1 MISTVVF
8 DKFRVRGGAY
18 EPLVMRFPEYT
29 KQDTIEILRKGYTTR
44 LIQVEGRDPVELND
58 EFVDGFSE
66 IIYNIF
72 NHNCKDIN
80 ELRYLAALLFP
91 IYIRP
96 LKDGDCKFGM
106 AFLIC
111 KGGLTRV
118 LIARVSER
126 SRLYQLALPFFAK
139 ATDKLY
145 LREVSSAEWAK
156 ETKRLDELD
165 DAEAEDLFRKQSRDK
180 GECPLYESLQT
191 CGDAYK

>member
-44 LIQVEGRDPVELND
+44 LIQVERRDPVELDD

-91 IYIRP
+91 IYVKP
-96 LKDGDCKFGM
+96 LKDGDCK
-106 AFLIC
+106 LIM
-111 KGGLTRV
+111 
-118 LIARVSER
+118 I
-126 SRLYQLALPFFAK
+126 
-139 ATDKLY
+139 
-145 LREVSSAEWAK
+145 
-156 ETKRLDELD
+156 LDT
-165 DAEAEDLFRKQSRDK
+165 Q
-180 GECPLYESLQT
+180 Q
-191 CGDAYK
+191 

>member
-29 KQDTIEILRKGYTTR
+29 KQDTIDILRKGYTTR
-44 LIQVEGRDPVELND
+44 LIQVEGRDPVELSD

-91 IYIRP
+91 IYIKP
-96 LKDGDCKFGM
+96 IKDGDCKLAM
-106 AFLIC
+106 ILKRQSQELIH
-111 KGGLTRV
+111 V
-118 LIARVSER
+118 L
-126 SRLYQLALPFFAK
+126 K
-139 ATDKLY
+139 
-145 LREVSSAEWAK
+145 
-156 ETKRLDELD
+156 
-165 DAEAEDLFRKQSRDK
+165 
-180 GECPLYESLQT
+180 
-191 CGDAYK
+191 